1 LRQNPGGV
9 AEREMN
15 NSESVTVLIADDHPL
30 VRLGMESVLRAQP
43 DMQIVGQAADG
54 DEAVRQVLR
63 LHPDVVVLD
72 VRMPV
77 KDGIEA
83 LAEIKEALPAARCLM
98 LTSFDDPEQVL
109 QAIRAGAAGF
119 LHKDAGPDELLRAIR
134 AVYRG
139 EGALNAAATRQLIN
153 AYQILEGAESQDVKL
168 TAAEVEVLKLL
179 TKGLSNRELA
189 NELGVSVR
197 TISTHVR
204 HILDKLGAQNRVQAA
219 LYAREHGLTR

>member
-1 LRQNPGGV
+1 
-9 AEREMN
+9 
-15 NSESVTVLIADDHPL
+15 
-30 VRLGMESVLRAQP
+30 
-43 DMQIVGQAADG
+43 MQIVGQAANG
-54 DEAVRQVLR
+54 EEAVRQALR
-63 LHPDVVVLD
+63 IRPDVIVLD

-77 KDGIEA
+77 MDGIQA
-83 LAEIKEALPAARCLM
+83 LIELKQALPTACCLM
-98 LTSFDDPEQVL
+98 LTSFDDAEQVL

-153 AYQILEGAESQDVKL
+153 AYQVLEGGEHHEAKL
-168 TAAEVEVLKLL
+168 TLAEVEVLKLL
-179 TKGLSNRELA
+179 AKGLSNRELA

-219 LYAREHGLTR
+219 LYAREHGLTV

>member
-1 LRQNPGGV
+1 
-9 AEREMN
+9 
-15 NSESVTVLIADDHPL
+15 
-30 VRLGMESVLRAQP
+30 
-43 DMQIVGQAADG
+43 MQIVGQAADG

-83 LAEIKEALPAARCLM
+83 LIEIKEALPAARCLM

-219 LYAREHGLTR
+219 LYAREHGFTR